1 MSSLYIIIGVCLII
15 GLGIKYLE
23 NRFWWSDNPVSWRS
37 GKWKNYKKTTHDET
51 ISNFEWYEDSLYEK
65 CYLMTKRESL
75 FFRKLSEYTKDK
87 DYIIC
92 PKVRVE
98 DVIWVSKTNGMRL
111 WGISGK
117 LDRSHIDFVLI
128 GKTDLKTKFAIE
140 LDDSTHDSYYAKKHD
155 RIKNDAFECTSIKLI
170 RFDDPNVS
178 PEEFLRK
185 GIV

>member
-23 NRFWWSDNPVSWRS
+23 NRFGGSDNPVSWRS

-51 ISNFEWYEDSLYEK
+51 ISNFEGYEDSLYEK

-98 DVIWVSKTNGMRL
+98 DVIGVSKTNGMRL